1 MSLSVQVFDN
11 VENAIT
17 RLANDLTHDWR
28 EKPDTLFRPRSIVT
42 PHTHFATWL
51 NLRLA
56 QECGVVTNIRMPD
69 IDQALSEA
77 LTPDR
82 FGAPPRMLHPYDIA
96 PFILA
101 RLINPKSKE
110 SDSLSPFLEYIGDDN
125 QEDRFLKAWQLSSRL
140 AYLFLEYPYQRPNMI
155 REWQENRC
163 VPLEYEDM
171 RQSPKLGENVE
182 RIQHAERELYKGVF
196 AEDSE
201 LRAYMPNHRSLPELA
216 NEWIDSLPHDRPP
229 LYFFCTPIMS
239 IWHMRTIRAISG
251 RRDVRLYL
259 VAPKSLA
266 EDGEASLLRRLLLD
280 WGKSQRRAFTFYRD
294 RMEFNEETA
303 DHFAKPY
310 TVLSRFQ
317 SLLKRGILT
326 NQLRINQDSSLDI
339 WSCPGIMRE
348 VEGVY
353 ERIIDLVAQDESL
366 QLTDIAVLTPDMER
380 YQAPLRIVFSQH
392 PYDIPYNI
400 IDANVAQ
407 SSLYAQGLE
416 ELLNLL
422 HSSFPRDKVFSLFR
436 NPCFQTAFGIDNE
449 TVDRWLEWA
458 NTLGIYHDLVTPER
472 KGSDEET
479 ALPEP
484 VTWEFALQR
493 LRLGAIMAP
502 CNTPPADDVSPHYQN
517 RIPYSDI
524 SSQDQDTLSKLS
536 KIIALFRTFRINE
549 EGSSEEVVDESVFSN
564 ATIGEGN
571 KRGLKDWAETL
582 RSICDTFLKVPF
594 DHPVEEI
601 VRKAV
606 YAAIDKMVSMSPV
619 FADCHNEKVPFFIPQ
634 TLLRES
640 LADLPARYGRAV
652 TGGVTIASL
661 RRGRLMPFR
670 HIFVLGLGEGQFPG
684 DPDRASIDMRH
695 WTQENAEYDL
705 DIPEFNKGCFLDVI
719 LAAKDG
725 LHLSYVGLS
734 PEDKK
739 EWNPCSLLNQI
750 INILNDHVILAPFR
764 IQTIP
769 LTYRSQEY
777 LRNKPMMALSPLP
790 NRNRDQLLLLAQDV
804 LLHRQ
809 RFPASIAEEASRMSQ
824 AAEERWCELHKT
836 PVNKKD
842 EETVINTV
850 SLRHLAE
857 FLRNPLIATIRY
869 VFGIELYEDDKF
881 EWENESEEPFASN
894 SDAMRRY
901 QYDLMDIAF
910 YQGEGFQMDQRFH
923 QLYEDR
929 WLRCRTP
936 IEAFRTIDE
945 RGVLKQLHADLDQLT
960 EKLVKIDANCLFHI
974 VLGEKDQ
981 TRVTPTQE
989 ISLPPLDLA
998 LPDSLPIR
1006 IHGLINNILQ
1016 DSESVTLLIP
1026 TVNSMGKSN
1035 LPREALHPL
1044 LCFLALTYLE
1054 ETENAWIRR
1063 RKFAIKFLTPKS
1075 DIEIQCHCS
1084 PDIARN
1090 HLEKLAADACGPAR
1104 EDYLPFD
1111 IHSKIKFPDAMEE
1124 SEKESYFMEE
1134 YLYQLDNAGN
1144 GFSSRSD
1151 TSRNSSI
1158 TDIIRSA
1165 PPMDAYEKV
1174 RRRFDLLRHLYQMGG
1189 KQ

>member
-11 VENAIT
+11 VENALT
-17 RLANDLTHDWR
+17 RLANDLTHDLR
-28 EKPDTLFRPRSIVT
+28 EIPVTLFTPRSIVT

-56 QECGVVTNIRMPD
+56 KECGVVANIRMTD
-69 IDQALSEA
+69 LDQALSEA
-77 LTPDR
+77 LIPDR
-82 FGAPPRMLHPYDIA
+82 FGTPPRMLRPNDIA
-96 PFILA
+96 PLILA

-110 SDSLSPFLEYIGDDN
+110 NGSLSPFLEYIGDDN
-125 QEDRFLKAWQLSSRL
+125 QEDRFLKAWQLSARL

-155 REWQENRC
+155 RDWLENRC
-163 VPLEYEDM
+163 VPLEWEDM

-182 RIQHAERELYKGVF
+182 RIQQAERELFKGLF
-196 AEDSE
+196 AEDAG
-201 LRAYMPNHRSLPELA
+201 LRNYMPNHKSLPELA
-216 NEWIDSLPHDRPP
+216 NEWIDSLPDDRPP
-229 LYFFCTPIMS
+229 LYFFCMPIMS
-239 IWHMRTIRAISG
+239 IWHMRTIRTISD
-251 RRDVRLYL
+251 RRDVRLYF
-259 VAPKSLA
+259 VTPKSLD
-266 EDGEASLLRRLLLD
+266 EEGVETPLRRLLLD
-280 WGKSQRRAFTFYRD
+280 WGKSQRRAFSFYRD
-294 RMEFNEETA
+294 LIEFNEETVLHSGNQ
-303 DHFAKPY
+303 DS
-310 TVLSRFQ
+310 VLSHFQ
-317 SLLKRGILT
+317 SLLKGGTLT

-353 ERIIDLVAQDESL
+353 ERILDLVAQDESL

-380 YQAPLRIVFSQH
+380 YQAALRIVFSQH
-392 PYDIPYNI
+392 PYNIPYNI
-400 IDANVAQ
+400 VDANVAQ

-436 NPCFQTAFGIDNE
+436 NPCFQAAFGIDNE

-458 NTLGIYHDLVTPER
+458 NTLGIYHDLVTAER
-472 KGSDEET
+472 KGMVEET

-502 CNTPPADDVSPHYQN
+502 CNTPPADGVSPHYQN
-517 RIPYSDI
+517 RIPYADI

-536 KIIALFRTFRINE
+536 KIIALFRTFRIKE
-549 EGSSEEVVDESVFSN
+549 RDSEEEVADESVSSD
-564 ATIGEGN
+564 ATIGAGN
-571 KRGLKDWAETL
+571 KRGLTDWAETF
-582 RSICDTFLKVPF
+582 RTMCDTFLKVPF

-601 VRKAV
+601 IRRAV
-606 YAAIDKMVSMSPV
+606 YAAIEKMVGMSPV
-619 FADCHNEKVPFFIPQ
+619 FADCLNEKVPFFIPQ

-640 LADLPARYGRAV
+640 LKDLPARYGRAV

-670 HIFVLGLGEGQFPG
+670 HVFVLGLGEGQFPG

-695 WTQENAEYDL
+695 WTRENAEYDL

-719 LAAKDG
+719 FAAKDG

-750 INILNDHVILAPFR
+750 INILNDHVIRVPFR

-777 LRNKPMMALSPLP
+777 LRNKPMGALSPLP

-804 LLHRQ
+804 MLHRE
-809 RFPASIAEEASRMSQ
+809 RFPDAIAEEAKRLSQ
-824 AAEERWCELHKT
+824 TAEEKWRELHKT
-836 PVNKKD
+836 PENESD
-842 EETVINTV
+842 EDTEIKTV

-857 FLRNPLIATIRY
+857 FLRNPLTATIRH
-869 VFGIELYEDDKF
+869 VFGIELYEEDKF
-881 EWENESEEPFASN
+881 EWENESEELFTSDG
-894 SDAMRRY
+894 DAMRKY
-901 QYDLMDIAF
+901 QFDLMDNAL

-923 QLYEDR
+923 QIYEDR

-945 RGVLKQLHADLDQLT
+945 RSVLKQLHTDLDQLT
-960 EKLVKIDANCLFHI
+960 DKLVKIDANSLFQI

-981 TRVTPTQE
+981 TRATPAKE
-989 ISLPPLDLA
+989 IPLPPWNLA
-998 LPDSLPIR
+998 LPDSCSIR

-1016 DSESVTLLIP
+1016 DSDSVTLLIP
-1026 TVNSMGKSN
+1026 TVNSLGKSN

-1044 LCFLALTYLE
+1044 LCFLALASLE
-1054 ETENAWIRR
+1054 ETENAWLKHRR
-1063 RKFAIKFLTPKS
+1063 FAIKFLTPKS
-1075 DIEIQCHCS
+1075 DIEVPCQCD
-1084 PDIARN
+1084 PDIARSY
-1090 HLEKLAADACGPAR
+1090 LEKLSADASGAAR
-1104 EDYLPFD
+1104 EDYLPFE
-1111 IHSKIKFPDAMEE
+1111 IHSKIKFPDTMEV

-1134 YLYQLDNAGN
+1134 YLYQLDNEVN
-1144 GFSSRSD
+1144 GFSSRSS

-1158 TDIIRSA
+1158 LDIIRSA
-1165 PPMDAYEKV
+1165 PPADAYEKV
-1174 RRRFDLLRHLYQMGG
+1174 RRRFDLLRAFYQMGG